1 MTLIQDAARRFDPE
15 KVHVLRA
22 TSLDEQRDS
31 FRMLL
36 RALVRVKSK
45 ETIAIKPN
53 LGSALPAQTGATTA
67 LWMIEE
73 TVAYVR
79 ERRGRPIIVEGPS
92 HIHDFEQVMDVTGAA
107 QLCRDIG
114 VDYVD
119 ARENTM
125 ALRPLKH
132 DDASGR
138 VYNVNLAVLSADGI
152 ICLPK
157 LKTHNRTGVT
167 LGIKGLMGFLSIP
180 DRHGFHRRGVT
191 DDIVELY
198 RRLKGQ
204 IRATIVDGIVAME
217 GHGPTGGRPI
227 QMNLIVGAKDMVS
240 VDSVAA
246 QIMGFDAEEVDHIR
260 IAHDMGLGRKDR
272 PWVMHPEGQ
281 PLPMRPFERARRD
294 YGVRTQIITFPP
306 LSAALRMG
314 KMGVRGRTKPIV
326 SPVSACPTCSLC
338 ADVCPTLAIDPPGL
352 MNYEACIGCGL
363 CLPVCP
369 EDAISA
375 EGRGHKWRRVLRE
388 ITGV

>member
-1 MTLIQDAARRFDPE
+1 MTELKNASPRFDPE
-15 KVHVLRA
+15 KVHVLR
-22 TSLDEQRDS
+22 DVNPQKQREN
-31 FRMLL
+31 FRELL
-36 RALVRVKSK
+36 RALVRIKSK

-53 LGSALPAQTGATTA
+53 LGSPLPEQTGATTS

-73 TVAYVR
+73 TIRYVR
-79 ERRGRPIIVEGPS
+79 ERRGRPILVEAPS
-92 HIHDFEQVMDVTGAA
+92 HIHDFEQVMEVTGAGK
-107 QLCRDIG
+107 LCRDLD

-119 ARENTM
+119 ARQNTM

-132 DDASGR
+132 DDPSGR
-138 VYNVNLAVLSADGI
+138 IYNVHLAVLGADGI

-167 LGIKGLMGFLSIP
+167 LGIKGLMGFLAVP

-204 IRATIVDGIVAME
+204 IRATIIDGTVGME
-217 GHGPTGGRPI
+217 GHGPTNGRPV
-227 QMNLIVGAKDMVS
+227 QMDLIIGAKDTVS
-240 VDSVAA
+240 VDSVGA

-260 IAHDMGLGRKDR
+260 IAHDLGLGKKNRR
-272 PWVMHPEGQ
+272 WVVHPEGN
-281 PLPMRPFERARRD
+281 PLPFRPFERARSD
-294 YGVRTQIITFPP
+294 NGIRTQIITFPF

-326 SPVSACPTCSLC
+326 SPVSACPTCSEC
-338 ADVCPTLAIDPPGL
+338 ATVCPTQAIDPPAL

-363 CLPVCP
+363 CIPACP
-369 EDAISA
+369 ENALSS
-375 EGRGHKWRRVLRE
+375 EGSGHKWRRVMRE
-388 ITGV
+388 LTGI